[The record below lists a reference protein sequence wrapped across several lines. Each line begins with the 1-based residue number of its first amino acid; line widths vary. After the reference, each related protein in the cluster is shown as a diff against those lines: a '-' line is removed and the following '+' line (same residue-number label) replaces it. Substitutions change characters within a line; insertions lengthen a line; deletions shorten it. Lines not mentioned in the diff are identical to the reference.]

1 MSSIRTHYDNLKVA
15 RDAPPEVIKA
25 AYKSLAQR
33 YHPDRNQGDKEAERI
48 MQLINQSY
56 NILSDVDK
64 RAEHDRWIADQ
75 EREQQ
80 QLSRRHAEHTHS
92 TRTSHQQ
99 KEEETFSFF
108 GQKYTKQQN
117 AAPRQQSSFLADSL
131 FSQILRFRPI
141 YSIGILLYVMWSFF
155 GVLRTPASQQSIMPS
170 ASVPQN
176 NATYPV
182 EYRTTPD
189 QPTPQ
194 IPSFA
199 TALSNVIKQASQVS
213 ALQGVYVDIN
223 RAREM
228 GMNDDVI
235 YWQLIQSKKWRTPL
249 QDLKQQQ
256 AITTHWKL
264 AQLLGLQL
272 GQQSVEPQNTPESV
286 ASNFFD
292 QLPKSDQSAYTR
304 PDLAEKNGRAMV
316 ENMIR
321 AYSGGDEAKR
331 ILKRNELH
339 QRFAMNPIPVES
351 IQPKIHILR
360 LKGISDQEIYQKL
373 AENSPFSQK
382 ITEARQAQFS
392 DHDIGEIFGL
402 SVQ

>member
-1 MSSIRTHYDNLKVA
+1 
-15 RDAPPEVIKA
+15 
-25 AYKSLAQR
+25 
-33 YHPDRNQGDKEAERI
+33 
-48 MQLINQSY
+48 
-56 NILSDVDK
+56 
-64 RAEHDRWIADQ
+64 
-75 EREQQ
+75 
-80 QLSRRHAEHTHS
+80 
-92 TRTSHQQ
+92 
-99 KEEETFSFF
+99 
-108 GQKYTKQQN
+108 
-117 AAPRQQSSFLADSL
+117 
-131 FSQILRFRPI
+131 
-141 YSIGILLYVMWSFF
+141 MWSFF
-155 GVLRTPASQQSIMPS
+155 GVLKTPASQQSIMPS
-170 ASVPQN
+170 AGAPQN
-176 NATYPV
+176 NAGYPV
-182 EYRTTPD
+182 EYRTTSE

-199 TALSNVIKQASQVS
+199 TALSNVIKQARQVS

-249 QDLKQQQ
+249 QDLKQQS

-304 PDLAEKNGRAMV
+304 PDIAEKNGRAMV

-331 ILKRNELH
+331 ILKKNELH

-382 ITEARQAQFS
+382 ITEARQAQFN
-392 DHDIGEIFGL
+392 DKDIGEIFGL